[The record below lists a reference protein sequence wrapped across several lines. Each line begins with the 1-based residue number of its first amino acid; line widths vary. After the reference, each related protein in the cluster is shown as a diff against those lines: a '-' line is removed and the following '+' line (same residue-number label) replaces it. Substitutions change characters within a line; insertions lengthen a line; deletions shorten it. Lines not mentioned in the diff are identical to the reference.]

1 MCKLQIAFRLL
12 SYYPKCKLVFLK
24 IKSKYFF
31 IIHVAENKAW
41 HVQNIWPLYENI
53 FHVWRSLVRFIDCQ
67 SNICICHFEA
77 YVFGLFWNLVCPAL
91 HFVGLIILLE
101 VFNCFS
107 LFGGR
112 HRLQNIQI
120 HVQLYLLILLKQY
133 RFSVLT
139 LKLYA
144 I

>member
-1 MCKLQIAFRLL
+1 M
-12 SYYPKCKLVFLK
+12 
-24 IKSKYFF
+24 
-31 IIHVAENKAW
+31 
-41 HVQNIWPLYENI
+41 
-53 FHVWRSLVRFIDCQ
+53 RFIDCQ

-112 HRLQNIQI
+112 HRLQHIQI

-139 LKLYA
+139 LKLYVIQHVNLFTIFEWLA
-144 I
+144 YLYKAKRWFAHSVSLYLTYKLLNLLNSEGGNTGLPIIIT